1 MIRGKRVGRYGLHL
15 KYAGVLLRNVRLIME
30 KKKGFIA
37 EFKEF
42 ALRGSVMD
50 LAVGVIIGAAF
61 QAIVN
66 SLVEDI
72 LSPILGLVLQGNFGD
87 LSIVLFDGKLVL
99 RYGSFIMAIINFVL
113 MALVIFLIVKGINT
127 IRNRGKK
134 EEAADPTEK
143 TCPYCQSQISIKAT
157 RCPHCTSEL
166 N

>member
-1 MIRGKRVGRYGLHL
+1 MIRGKRVSRYGLHL

-157 RCPHCTSEL
+157 RCPHCTSDL

>member
-1 MIRGKRVGRYGLHL
+1 
-15 KYAGVLLRNVRLIME
+15 ME

-72 LSPILGLVLQGNFGD
+72 LSPILGLVLQGNFSD
-87 LSIVLFDGKLVL
+87 LSVTLFDGKLVL
-99 RYGSFIMAIINFVL
+99 RYGSFIMAIINFLL
-113 MALVIFLIVKGINT
+113 MALVIFLIVKGINAL
-127 IRNRGKK
+127 RNRGKK

-166 N
+166 K

>member
-1 MIRGKRVGRYGLHL
+1 M
-15 KYAGVLLRNVRLIME
+15 
-30 KKKGFIA
+30 KKKGFFA

-157 RCPHCTSEL
+157 KCPHCTSDL

>member
-1 MIRGKRVGRYGLHL
+1 
-15 KYAGVLLRNVRLIME
+15 ME

-72 LSPILGLVLQGNFGD
+72 LSPILGLVLQGNFSD
-87 LSIVLFDGKLVL
+87 LSIVLFDGRLVL
-99 RYGSFIMAIINFVL
+99 RYGSFIMAIINFLL
-113 MALVIFLIVKGINT
+113 MALVIFLIIKGINAL
-127 IRNRGKK
+127 RNRGKK

-157 RCPHCTSEL
+157 RCPHCTSEVK
-166 N
+166 

>member
-113 MALVIFLIVKGINT
+113 MALVIFLIVKGINS

>member
-1 MIRGKRVGRYGLHL
+1 
-15 KYAGVLLRNVRLIME
+15 ME

-157 RCPHCTSEL
+157 KCPHCTSDL

>member
-1 MIRGKRVGRYGLHL
+1 
-15 KYAGVLLRNVRLIME
+15 ME

-72 LSPILGLVLQGNFGD
+72 LSPILGLVLRANFSD
-87 LSIVLFDGKLVL
+87 LSVSLFDGDLVL

-113 MALVIFLIVKGINT
+113 MAFVIFLIIKGINA

-143 TCPYCQSQISIKAT
+143 TCPFCQSQISIKAT

-166 N
+166 K

>member
-1 MIRGKRVGRYGLHL
+1 
-15 KYAGVLLRNVRLIME
+15 ME

-72 LSPILGLVLQGNFGD
+72 LSPILGLVLQGNMSG
-87 LSIVLFDGKLVL
+87 LALELFDGRVTI
-99 RYGSFIMAIINFVL
+99 RYGSFFMAIINFVI
-113 MALVIFLIVKGINT
+113 MAFVIFLIVKGINA
-127 IRNRGKK
+127 IRNRGQKGGT
-134 EEAADPTEK
+134 EEPTEK
-143 TCPYCQSQISIKAT
+143 TCPFCQSQISYKAT
-157 RCPHCTSEL
+157 RCPNCTSEIK
-166 N
+166 

>member
-1 MIRGKRVGRYGLHL
+1 MK
-15 KYAGVLLRNVRLIME
+15 
-30 KKKGFIA
+30 KKKGFMA

-42 ALRGSVMD
+42 ALRGNVVD

-72 LSPILGLVLQGNFGD
+72 LSPILGLVLQDNFSN
-87 LSIVLFDGKLVL
+87 LSLQLFDGNVVI
-99 RYGSFIMAIINFVL
+99 RYGSFFMAIINFVI
-113 MALVIFLIVKGINT
+113 MAFVIYLIVKGINAL
-127 IRNRGKK
+127 RNRGKK

-166 N
+166 K

>member
-1 MIRGKRVGRYGLHL
+1 MK
-15 KYAGVLLRNVRLIME
+15 
-30 KKKGFIA
+30 KKKGFMA

-42 ALRGSVMD
+42 ALRGNVVD

-72 LSPILGLVLQGNFGD
+72 LSPILGLVLQDNFSN
-87 LSIVLFDGKLVL
+87 LSLQLFDGNVVI
-99 RYGSFIMAIINFVL
+99 RYGSFFMAIINFVI

-166 N
+166 K

>member
-1 MIRGKRVGRYGLHL
+1 MIRGKRVSRYGLHL

>member
-1 MIRGKRVGRYGLHL
+1 
-15 KYAGVLLRNVRLIME
+15 ME

-72 LSPILGLVLQGNFGD
+72 LSPILGLVLQGNFSN
-87 LSIVLFDGKLVL
+87 LAFELFDGRVVI
-99 RYGSFIMAIINFVL
+99 RYGSFIMAIINFVI
-113 MALVIFLIVKGINT
+113 MAFVIFLIIKGINA
-127 IRNRGKK
+127 IHNRGKK
-134 EEAADPTEK
+134 DVPADPTEK

-166 N
+166 ES

>member
-1 MIRGKRVGRYGLHL
+1 MRGTAIKVKGW
-15 KYAGVLLRNVRLIME
+15 IDME

-72 LSPILGLVLQGNFGD
+72 LSPILGLVLRANFSD
-87 LSIVLFDGKLVL
+87 LSVSLFDGDLVL

-113 MALVIFLIVKGINT
+113 MAFVIFLIIKGINA

-143 TCPYCQSQISIKAT
+143 TCPFCQSQISIKAT

-166 N
+166 K

>member
-1 MIRGKRVGRYGLHL
+1 MRETAKKVKGWID
-15 KYAGVLLRNVRLIME
+15 ME

-72 LSPILGLVLQGNFGD
+72 LSPILGLVLQANFSN
-87 LSIVLFDGKLVL
+87 LSVTLFDGNLVL
-99 RYGSFIMAIINFVL
+99 RYGSFIMAIINFLL
-113 MALVIFLIVKGINT
+113 MAFVIFLIIKGINA

-166 N
+166 K

>member
-1 MIRGKRVGRYGLHL
+1 
-15 KYAGVLLRNVRLIME
+15 ME

-113 MALVIFLIVKGINT
+113 MALVIFLIVKGINS

>member
-1 MIRGKRVGRYGLHL
+1 
-15 KYAGVLLRNVRLIME
+15 ME

>member
-1 MIRGKRVGRYGLHL
+1 
-15 KYAGVLLRNVRLIME
+15 ME

-72 LSPILGLVLQGNFGD
+72 LSPILGLVLQGNFSD

-99 RYGSFIMAIINFVL
+99 RYGSFIMAIVNFVL
-113 MALVIFLIVKGINT
+113 MALVIFLIIKGINAL
-127 IRNRGKK
+127 RNRGKK

-166 N
+166 DK

>member
-1 MIRGKRVGRYGLHL
+1 
-15 KYAGVLLRNVRLIME
+15 ME

-157 RCPHCTSEL
+157 RCPHCTSDL

>member
-1 MIRGKRVGRYGLHL
+1 MKGMKT
-15 KYAGVLLRNVRLIME
+15 ME
-30 KKKGFIA
+30 KKGFLA

-72 LSPILGLVLQGNFGD
+72 LSPILGLVLQGNFSG
-87 LSIVLFDGKLVL
+87 LSLDLFDGRVSI
-99 RYGSFIMAIINFVL
+99 RYGSFFMAIVNFVIMAF
-113 MALVIFLIVKGINT
+113 VIFLIVKGINT

-134 EEAADPTEK
+134 NETPEPTEK

-157 RCPHCTSEL
+157 KCPHCTSTL
-166 N
+166 D

>member
-1 MIRGKRVGRYGLHL
+1 
-15 KYAGVLLRNVRLIME
+15 ME

-72 LSPILGLVLQGNFGD
+72 LSPILGLVLQGNFSD
-87 LSIVLFDGKLVL
+87 LSVTLFDGKLVL
-99 RYGSFIMAIINFVL
+99 RYGSFIMAIINFLL
-113 MALVIFLIVKGINT
+113 MALVIFLIVKGINA

-157 RCPHCTSEL
+157 KCPHCTSDL

>member
-1 MIRGKRVGRYGLHL
+1 MKGWID
-15 KYAGVLLRNVRLIME
+15 ME

-72 LSPILGLVLQGNFGD
+72 LSPILGLVLQANFSN
-87 LSIVLFDGKLVL
+87 LSVTLFDGNLVL
-99 RYGSFIMAIINFVL
+99 RYGSFIMAIINFLL
-113 MALVIFLIVKGINT
+113 MAFVIFLIIKGINA

-166 N
+166 K

>member
-1 MIRGKRVGRYGLHL
+1 ME
-15 KYAGVLLRNVRLIME
+15 ME

-72 LSPILGLVLQGNFGD
+72 LSPILGLVLQGNFSD
-87 LSIVLFDGKLVL
+87 LSIVLFDGRLVL
-99 RYGSFIMAIINFVL
+99 RYGSFIMAIINFLL
-113 MALVIFLIVKGINT
+113 MALVIFLIIKGINAL
-127 IRNRGKK
+127 RNRGKK

-166 N
+166 K